1 MDESEFHERVTDSGP
16 VEEPE
21 PITEATLETLGEALS
36 SGQAE
41 DVAAHLP
48 DEYASTLTE
57 AGERPGTDE
66 GGTGGDGAGETHR
79 VSESERQSRESVTLS
94 RMEFVERVRDRVAD
108 YAGGAPDDPDE
119 LQPQVAAVTEALQE
133 SIPREEQRGLR
144 SQLPD
149 DVESLFTD
157 GESGR

>member
-1 MDESEFHERVTDSGP
+1 MATPVVAGPSSLRSEVTEMDESEFHERVTDSGP

-21 PITEATLETLGEALS
+21 PITEATLETLGETLS

-57 AGERPGTDE
+57 AGE
-66 GGTGGDGAGETHR
+66 GGTGGDGA
-79 VSESERQSRESVTLS
+79 VTLS
-94 RMEFVERVRDRVAD
+94 RMEFVERVRDRLSE
-108 YAGGAPDDPDE
+108 YAGGGAPDSDE
-119 LQPQVAAVTEALQE
+119 LQPQVAAVTEALQG
-133 SIPREEQRGLR
+133 SIPREERRGLR

>member
-21 PITEATLETLGEALS
+21 PITEATLETLGEGLS
-36 SGQAE
+36 SGQVE

-57 AGERPGTDE
+57 AGARTGSGE
-66 GGTGGDGAGETHR
+66 GGTGGDGA
-79 VSESERQSRESVTLS
+79 VTLS
-94 RMEFVERVRDRVAD
+94 RMEFVERVRDRLSE
-108 YAGGAPDDPDE
+108 YAGGGVPDPAE

-149 DVESLFTD
+149 DVESLFTG

>member
-21 PITEATLETLGEALS
+21 PVTEATLETLGEALS

-48 DEYASTLTE
+48 DAYASALTE
-57 AGERPGTDE
+57 AGARTESDE
-66 GGTGGDGAGETHR
+66 GGTGGDGA
-79 VSESERQSRESVTLS
+79 STLS
-94 RMEFVERVRDRVAD
+94 RMEFVERVRDRLSE
-108 YAGGAPDDPDE
+108 YAGGGVPDDPDAV
-119 LQPQVAAVTEALQE
+119 QPQVAAVTEALQE
-133 SIPREEQRGLR
+133 AIPREERRGLR

-149 DVESLFTD
+149 DVESLFTG
-157 GESGR
+157 GETGR